1 MISVVIVNYNAGP
14 ILTDCVAAVLKSA
27 VPVTVLISNNGDPVQ
42 MPMTD
47 ARIRITEN
55 HANLGFSRGNNQVL
69 DQVQGEY
76 ILFLNPDCMIQPDT
90 LEKLVSV
97 LESAPDIGMVGPM
110 VRNMDGSEQRGC
122 RRKIPTPLS
131 AVTKNFNMNMEP
143 LPNHPIDVEA
153 ISGAFMLVRRSVF
166 DTVGAWDEGYFL
178 HCEDLDLCMRFHLA
192 RFRIVFVP
200 TVSVMHIKGACS
212 TSRPL
217 FVEWH
222 KHKGMVRFYYK
233 FYRDKYAWPV
243 MGAVFI
249 GIWLRFLLVAMRI
262 L

>member
-55 HANLGFSRGNNQVL
+55 HANLGFSR
-69 DQVQGEY
+69 
-76 ILFLNPDCMIQPDT
+76 
-90 LEKLVSV
+90 
-97 LESAPDIGMVGPM
+97 GPM